1 MCNLEL
7 NHIFTYK
14 LITED
19 GEYEKGLKE
28 MLYKIQLLQLFELNE
43 FDESI
48 MNAKMNVLYESIK
61 CEKFVE
67 ELLEN
72 NPYKNN
78 FINKELLFRTLFSYD
93 YLDLFHKCL
102 YNHFNNIPQSMETS
116 VQNMINEYK
125 LK

>member
-19 GEYEKGLKE
+19 GDDEKGLKE
-28 MLYKIQLLQLFELNE
+28 MLYKIQLLQLFGLNE

-48 MNAKMNVLYESIK
+48 MNEKINVLYENIK

-67 ELLEN
+67 DLLDI
-72 NPYKNN
+72 NPYKSS
-78 FINKELLFRTLFSYD
+78 FINNELLFRTLFSYD

-102 YNHFNNIPQSMETS
+102 YNHFNNIPQSMEAS
-116 VQNMINEYK
+116 IQDVINEYK